1 MTLVYRYGLPRQL
14 TGQVEVAQQIG
25 AAHRYYNA
33 LVALERQ
40 RRGQLAAIA
49 LDAPDRVVLMDRVAE
64 DTAGEQRRLRKTCG
78 VYWGT
83 YLLVEAAVL
92 QARRAKEA
100 PHFHAWS
107 FGAGRI
113 GVQLQ
118 GGLSVERLCAG
129 TDQRLRLAPVPDDS
143 RAVSRRHD
151 PARGIG
157 RSAVHVRVGIDERG
171 GPGWATWQGGLPR
184 PLPAHA

>member
-64 DTAGEQRRLRKTCG
+64 DTAGTNKQLLMADDALVKVALRLR
-78 VYWGT
+78 
-83 YLLVEAAVL
+83 
-92 QARRAKEA
+92 ARAS
-100 PHFHAWS
+100 P
-107 FGAGRI
+107 
-113 GVQLQ
+113 
-118 GGLSVERLCAG
+118 
-129 TDQRLRLAPVPDDS
+129 
-143 RAVSRRHD
+143 
-151 PARGIG
+151 
-157 RSAVHVRVGIDERG
+157 
-171 GPGWATWQGGLPR
+171 
-184 PLPAHA
+184 